1 MLNKEKVTNVL
12 DFPPMH
18 FRQLATSILHF
29 FFSSLP
35 VLITNNNYVCENV
48 NYISEDLFDSHTAH
62 KYMCVSTEVLMS
74 AGLVLACRDS
84 QHLPFPANA
93 SYRAIPKGILFL
105 A

>member
-1 MLNKEKVTNVL
+1 VLNKEKVTNVL

-48 NYISEDLFDSHTAH
+48 NYISEDLFDSHTH
-62 KYMCVSTEVLMS
+62 LEIKLKPSSRRILETLHISICVSLQKS
-74 AGLVLACRDS
+74 
-84 QHLPFPANA
+84 
-93 SYRAIPKGILFL
+93 
-105 A
+105 